1 MKKRLLVT
9 VVLVALVMTSLIGC
23 TKKEVTLESF
33 VKDNPSEEAALEQL
47 TADDPNA
54 QIEFEGNL
62 MRIIYNVE
70 DENITKDILDA
81 AMDMMEDIFNGIAQD
96 LVKSTG
102 IEGIQIEVLYQK
114 ADGEEITRRIFE

>member
-54 QIEFEGNL
+54 QIEFEGNI
-62 MRIIYNVE
+62 MRIIYKVE
-70 DENITKDILDA
+70 DESITKDILDP

>member
-54 QIEFEGNL
+54 QIEFEGNI

-70 DENITKDILDA
+70 DENITKDILDP

>member
-70 DENITKDILDA
+70 DENITKDILDS